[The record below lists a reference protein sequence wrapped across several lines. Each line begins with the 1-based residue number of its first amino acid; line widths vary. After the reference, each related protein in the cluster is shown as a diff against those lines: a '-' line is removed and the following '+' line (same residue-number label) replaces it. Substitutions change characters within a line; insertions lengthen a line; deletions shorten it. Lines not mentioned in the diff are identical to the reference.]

1 MTKED
6 IQHII
11 EAVLLCAHEPLTEDQ
26 LQQILEPLAL
36 SKQQVE
42 DHIHQLRLYWS
53 KRGLSLERVASGWAF
68 RSQPAVQPYLSRLF
82 AERPVRYSRAA
93 LEVLAIIAWRQPVT
107 RGDIE
112 EIRGV
117 SVSSQILRNL
127 EDRGWI
133 EVLGYRDAPGRP
145 ALFGTTKQFLDDLG
159 LSSLQDLPPLESI
172 DPIQESAH

>member
-1 MTKED
+1 MFFFSSRRRHTRWPRD
-6 IQHII
+6 
-11 EAVLLCAHEPLTEDQ
+11 
-26 LQQILEPLAL
+26 
-36 SKQQVE
+36 
-42 DHIHQLRLYWS
+42 WS
-53 KRGLSLERVASGWAF
+53 SDVCSSDL
-68 RSQPAVQPYLSRLF
+68 
-82 AERPVRYSRAA
+82 SRAA

-133 EVLGYRDAPGRP
+133 EILGYRDAPGRP

-172 DPIQESAH
+172 GPVQEPAQSLATFCINILASSNAYTPPDL